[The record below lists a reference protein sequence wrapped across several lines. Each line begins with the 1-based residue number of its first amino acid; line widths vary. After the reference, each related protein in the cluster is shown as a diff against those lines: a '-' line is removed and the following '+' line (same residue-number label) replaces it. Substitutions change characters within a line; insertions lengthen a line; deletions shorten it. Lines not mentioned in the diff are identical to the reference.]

1 MLTIK
6 HVDGPLA
13 GQEQTIS
20 DDQAQVNVGRDPDRC
35 QIVYPPDSTIVGR
48 VHCGLLRQPSGDWAV
63 DLYGDHYVEIDGVAA
78 EPRQT
83 IRSGAKIRLGRHNGP
98 SFIANI
104 THAAS
109 DDLGMT
115 GAQQKQVSVRRVIR
129 RDVRVAIG
137 LVALAVFAAV
147 GTLIYNARLSQ
158 QIRQRLDRAAFLV
171 EIRHQAGGCPD
182 WDATAWPVS
191 RDLLVTN
198 AHVVDEAGAGTM
210 LVRAPGA
217 DGKEYEVIGH
227 ILHPGYKA
235 FADFFRRQDLV
246 KWDDGQLETPPTGL
260 AYDVALLRV
269 KGPLP
274 EDAILPLASR
284 HEAQSLWKGMQIESE
299 GYPSQNISGSAI
311 LGCGATPKWRAGAIE
326 SLTDYF
332 SSAQQNPLETLLVTH
347 NIPITCGAS
356 GSPII
361 GEDGKVVAVISA
373 FSSTGGECTPSAVQ
387 INYAQR
393 ADLVADLLDGRAGDA
408 LARDRQYWT
417 SQLALLREAGYQEGD
432 AIYLSLI
439 LQADKTNAG
448 IDVAAKPAL
457 DVRAPMTLAADAKS
471 GGATGSTPLKL
482 AGGANYVII
491 AYAEDE
497 TPIALTL
504 RDASGAAVAFT
515 KPLSAESVWY
525 PSLTYTPKRDGEYQ
539 AIISGARAG
548 TQYMLRLYRWA
559 PPKP

>member
-6 HVDGPLA
+6 HIDGPLA

-20 DDQAQVNVGRDPDRC
+20 DDQAQVIIGRDPDRC
-35 QIVYPPDSTIVGR
+35 QIVYPPDATIVGR
-48 VHCGLLRQPSGDWAV
+48 VHCGLVRQPSGDWAI

-78 EPRQT
+78 EPRQSL
-83 IRSGAKIRLGRHNGP
+83 RDASKVRLGRHNGP
-98 SFIANI
+98 GFITNI
-104 THAAS
+104 TRAAGQ
-109 DDLGMT
+109 DLGVT
-115 GAQQKQVSVRRVIR
+115 GAQEKQVSVRRVIR
-129 RDVRVAIG
+129 RDVRIAIG
-137 LVALAVFAAV
+137 LVALAAIAAV
-147 GTLIYNARLSQ
+147 GTLLYNAWQSE
-158 QIRQRLDRAAFLV
+158 QIRQRLDRSAFLV

-198 AHVVDEAGAGTM
+198 AHVVDEASAGTM

-227 ILHPGYKA
+227 VLHPGYKA
-235 FADFFRRQDLV
+235 FTEFFRHQDLV

-284 HEAQSLWKGMQIESE
+284 HEIQSLWKGMQIESE
-299 GYPSQNISGSAI
+299 GYPSQNVSGSAV

-332 SSAQQNPLETLLVTH
+332 SSAQQDPLETLLVTH
-347 NIPITCGAS
+347 DIPITCGAS
-356 GSPII
+356 GSPVI
-361 GEDGKVVAVISA
+361 GQDGKVVAVISA
-373 FSSTGGECTPSAVQ
+373 FSSTGGECTPSAVL

-393 ADLVADLLDGRAGDA
+393 ADLVADLLDGRAEDA
-408 LARDRQYWT
+408 LTRDRKYWT

-432 AIYLSLI
+432 ATYISLI
-439 LQADKTNAG
+439 LQADKSNTG
-448 IDVAAKPAL
+448 IHADAKPVL
-457 DVRAPMTLAADAKS
+457 DVRAPMTLTADAKS
-471 GGATGSTPLKL
+471 ATATGATPLKL
-482 AGGANYVII
+482 TAGANYVII
-491 AYAEDE
+491 AYADDE

-504 RDASGAAVAFT
+504 RDANGTTVALT
-515 KPLSAESVWY
+515 KPLTPDSVWY
-525 PSLTYTPKRDGEYQ
+525 PSLTYTPKSNGQYQ
-539 AIISGARAG
+539 AIVSGAHAG
-548 TQYMLRLYRWA
+548 TGSILRLYRWVQ
-559 PPKP
+559 PQP

>member
-1 MLTIK
+1 GNIGDETRPI
-6 HVDGPLA
+6 VPSETNFRAAADRLA
-13 GQEQTIS
+13 WL
-20 DDQAQVNVGRDPDRC
+20 GRAA
-35 QIVYPPDSTIVGR
+35 I
-48 VHCGLLRQPSGDWAV
+48 
-63 DLYGDHYVEIDGVAA
+63 DLDIMIAVEIDGVAA
-78 EPRQT
+78 EPRQA
-83 IRSGAKIRLGRHNGP
+83 IGSGTKIRLGRHNGP
-98 SFIANI
+98 SFIADI

-198 AHVVDEAGAGTM
+198 AHVVDEAGQGNGQGTM

-284 HEAQSLWKGMQIESE
+284 REAQSLWKGMQIESE
-299 GYPSQNISGSAI
+299 GYPSQNVSGSSV

-361 GEDGKVVAVISA
+361 GEDGRVVAVISA
-373 FSSTGGECTPSAVQ
+373 FSSTGGECTPSAAQ

-393 ADLVADLLDGRAGDA
+393 ADLVADLLDGRADDA

-417 SQLALLREAGYQEGD
+417 SQLALLREAGYREGD
-432 AIYLSLI
+432 AIYISLI

-448 IDVAAKPAL
+448 IDATTKPAL

-482 AGGANYVII
+482 VAGANYVII
-491 AYAEDE
+491 AYAQDE

-515 KPLSAESVWY
+515 KPLSSDSVWY
-525 PSLTYTPKRDGEYQ
+525 PSLMYTSKSGGEYQ
-539 AIISGARAG
+539 AIVSGAPAG
-548 TQYMLRLYRWA
+548 RQYMLRLYRWA
-559 PPKP
+559 PPQP